1 MPIVG
6 FNFDKLLVDKKST
19 LKAPIKVDTGMKI
32 MDVKK
37 EEIEV
42 VGKKEYIIKFDY
54 QFNVNYNKN
63 QAEVIIAGHLLL
75 AEDQK
80 TINEIYDKWQKDKKM
95 EPKVTQAVMNN
106 VLMRCN
112 IKALLL
118 TQEVNLPPH
127 IRLPL
132 VQPQAPKKAPKKKSK
147 VDSYIG

>member
-6 FNFDKLLVDKKST
+6 FNFDKLLVDKKKT

-32 MDVKK
+32 VDVKK
-37 EEIEV
+37 EEIAV
-42 VGKKEYIIKFDY
+42 AGKKEILLKFEY
-54 QFNVNYNKN
+54 EFKVGYNKGE
-63 QAEVIIAGHLLL
+63 AEVLIAGSLVL

-80 TINEIYDKWQKDKKM
+80 ILNDIFDQWKK
-95 EPKVTQAVMNN
+95 ENKFDPKITQAVMNN

-118 TQEVNLPPH
+118 TQEVGLPPH

-132 VQPQAPKKAPKKKSK
+132 VQQAAPEKIIAKKTK